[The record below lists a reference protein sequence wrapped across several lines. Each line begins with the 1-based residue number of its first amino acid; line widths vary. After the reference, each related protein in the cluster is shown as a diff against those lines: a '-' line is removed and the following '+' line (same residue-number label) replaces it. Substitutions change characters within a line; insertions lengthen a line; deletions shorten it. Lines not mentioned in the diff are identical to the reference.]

1 METMFACSA
10 LLLPPVRSGHKHSA
24 LHGERAVAGQG
35 SLGQQQ
41 ADQDRS
47 RDSQG
52 GSAQDRRL
60 PRHLPGGP
68 RPCAHSAHRLRC
80 LCALCAGKPLQVRH
94 WLPKCDCGI
103 GQASHHLPLRG
114 KRSKACTAMC
124 ALQGSFATQAGESGL
139 GVRAQE
145 SASVAASPQACLHN
159 PSLHGM
165 QQELI
170 FLATLAWGIKCSPL
184 TLCQGSRLFRWWMV
198 QTGRVALRRA

>member
-1 METMFACSA
+1 MPSIQHPEACISSFQADLCACLPRLMGTLFACSA
-10 LLLPPVRSGHKHSA
+10 LLLPLVGSGREHSA

-41 ADQDRS
+41 PDQDRS

-68 RPCAHSAHRLRC
+68 RPRAHSAHRLRC

-103 GQASHHLPLRG
+103 GQASHHLPLQG

-124 ALQGSFATQAGESGL
+124 ALQGSL
-139 GVRAQE
+139 
-145 SASVAASPQACLHN
+145 
-159 PSLHGM
+159 
-165 QQELI
+165 
-170 FLATLAWGIKCSPL
+170 PL
-184 TLCQGSRLFRWWMV
+184 WRGNQG
-198 QTGRVALRRA
+198 